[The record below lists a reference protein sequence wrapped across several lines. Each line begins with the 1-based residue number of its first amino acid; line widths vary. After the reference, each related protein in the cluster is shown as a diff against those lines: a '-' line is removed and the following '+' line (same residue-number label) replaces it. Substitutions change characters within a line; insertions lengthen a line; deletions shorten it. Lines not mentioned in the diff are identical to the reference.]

1 MIIYKKCEST
11 CFPTVVIGRRSR
23 HQPEDAGFAS
33 SSSDVMAARS
43 TERTVRDDTVV
54 VGSVEFDHIDRRPP
68 HIPSAETLFTSMGGA
83 LLIPAIWLLGELV
96 WV

>member
-1 MIIYKKCEST
+1 MFSDRGDFVPKK
-11 CFPTVVIGRRSR
+11 ILAGRCSF
-23 HQPEDAGFAS
+23 GS

-43 TERTVRDDTVV
+43 TERTVRDDTVIV
-54 VGSVEFDHIDRRPP
+54 VSVEFDYIDRRPP
-68 HIPSAETLFTSMGGA
+68 HIPSAETLFTSMAGA